1 MAVLRGVSGRV
12 HTFLTPHWPT
22 RRLTGAM
29 IYPAPEVGEVDR
41 HSFEILR
48 RIPMFASLE
57 GPWLLQLAR
66 RMRKVSYPAKSEIVR
81 QGDPGGDLY
90 LVKQG
95 HLKVMSQSREGRDV
109 VLAVMG
115 PGEVFGEVTLLDG
128 APRSAT
134 VTALEPVDLLLL
146 ERRDCLDFLRANP
159 EISVRIIQ
167 VLAQRVRHLSQRSED
182 VALLDVSCRL
192 ARAVLQLR
200 QRFSSSEEP
209 GLLTVKLSQ
218 QELGDLIGA
227 TRESVNKRLRSWE
240 QAGVIRQVGGY
251 LHLVDEQALQT
262 MAGRGGDA

>member
-1 MAVLRGVSGRV
+1 MGVARATGRPKPCSVGVLVGPFPPFHMAQSQGMSGQVDAR
-12 HTFLTPHWPT
+12 LTRHWPT
-22 RRLTGAM
+22 RRLTNAM
-29 IYPAPEVGEVDR
+29 IYPAPEVDDAER
-41 HSFEILR
+41 RSFEILR

-90 LVKQG
+90 LVKRG
-95 HLKVMSQSREGRDV
+95 HLKVVSQSREGRDV

-134 VTALEPVDLLLL
+134 VTSLEPVDLLLL

-167 VLAQRVRHLSQRSED
+167 VLAERVRYLSQRSED

-192 ARAVLQLR
+192 EIGRAHV
-200 QRFSSSEEP
+200 
-209 GLLTVKLSQ
+209 
-218 QELGDLIGA
+218 
-227 TRESVNKRLRSWE
+227 
-240 QAGVIRQVGGY
+240 
-251 LHLVDEQALQT
+251 
-262 MAGRGGDA
+262 

>member
-182 VALLDVSCRL
+182 VG
-192 ARAVLQLR
+192 ARRRWPSRSAAR
-200 QRFSSSEEP
+200 RPRRKPAASRRRRSHPP
-209 GLLTVKLSQ
+209 G
-218 QELGDLIGA
+218 
-227 TRESVNKRLRSWE
+227 
-240 QAGVIRQVGGY
+240 
-251 LHLVDEQALQT
+251 
-262 MAGRGGDA
+262 